1 VQFFDPSR
9 ILRVDNWKQ
18 NEPTSEGMDES
29 QRDEEAILPA
39 RVIDIIAP
47 DGVEYRQA
55 PPAYRRP
62 ARRNLRPLLLFI
74 ATCLSTLL
82 VGILKDLGQYDLYEV
97 LWRGFLYSAS
107 LMTILVCH
115 EMGHF
120 LQSHRYKIAA
130 SWPYFI
136 PIPLP
141 PIGTMGAV
149 IIMEPRMG
157 HRRTLFDIGIT
168 GPLAGL
174 VPTII
179 CCIVG
184 IYLSE
189 IEYVESIAPGANTDS
204 LGQPLLFVFLSHL
217 IVKPEYTNCIIIL
230 HLHPVA
236 FAGWVGLLI
245 TSLNLIPIGQLDGG
259 HILYALLKKKAHFVA
274 TLLLYAA
281 FVAVVLHYKDLWGWT
296 LMLILLSMMGPKH
309 PPTANDD
316 EPLGFFRYVL
326 GWLTLAFVVIGF
338 TPMPFHI
345 S

>member
-1 VQFFDPSR
+1 
-9 ILRVDNWKQ
+9 
-18 NEPTSEGMDES
+18 MDES
-29 QRDEEAILPA
+29 KRDEEAIPPA

-47 DGVEYRQA
+47 DGVEYAQA
-55 PPAYRRP
+55 SPAYRPP
-62 ARRNLRPLLLFI
+62 ARRNLRPLVLFI
-74 ATCLSTLL
+74 ATCLSTLF
-82 VGILKDLGQYDLYEV
+82 VGILNSAGNYDLYEV
-97 LWRGFLYSAS
+97 LARGFLYSAS
-107 LMTILVCH
+107 LMTILICH

-120 LQSHRYKIAA
+120 LQSRRYGIAA

-136 PIPLP
+136 PIPLQ

-149 IIMEPRMG
+149 IVMEPRMG
-157 HRRTLFDIGIT
+157 HRRALFDIGIT

-174 VPTII
+174 IPTII

-184 IYLSE
+184 IIISKEFVYIPPNANLHSL
-189 IEYVESIAPGANTDS
+189 PGIFV
-204 LGQPLLFVFLSHL
+204 GEPLLFTWLTEWFGPPLPPSCVR
-217 IVKPEYTNCIIIL
+217 V
-230 HLHPVA
+230 LHPVA

-259 HILYALLKKKAHFVA
+259 HILYALLKKKAHLVA
-274 TLLLYAA
+274 TFLLYAA
-281 FVAVVLHYKDLWGWT
+281 FAAVVLHYKDLWGWT

-326 GWLTLAFVVIGF
+326 GWLTLGFVVIGF
-338 TPMPFHI
+338 TSMPFHF